1 MLRDARRSALD
12 RLWLTN
18 VYPLYLHDLSAYD
31 DDYYTLDERGVWRP
45 DHLRS
50 WLGHDRDLPLL
61 LVVDGQRVGFALV
74 NRAPS
79 ALVTPGCDYR
89 MSEFFVL
96 ARERRAGIGTRAAH
110 AVFALLPGRWEV
122 SQLPRNERAIRFWRR
137 VVAEASDGAWEEQV
151 TADEVRQV
159 FRTRLAR
166 APRRA
171 R

>member
-31 DDYYTLDERGVWRP
+31 DGYFTLDERGVWRP
-45 DHLRS
+45 DHLPS

-79 ALVTPGCDYR
+79 ALVTPGCDYW
-89 MSEFFVL
+89 MSEFFVH
-96 ARERRAGIGTRAAH
+96 ARGARRVRAP
-110 AVFALLPGRWEV
+110 PGKVGGE
-122 SQLPRNERAIRFWRR
+122 SQLPRSERAIRFWRR

-151 TADEVRQV
+151 TADEVPQV